1 MKKLVNGVEMEE
13 APTNATV
20 ERVGDRL
27 MVRTPD
33 GTHSG
38 IAVRRGDTVYVS
50 YRGRQYQ
57 IEPVKA
63 GRATGGKEH
72 SGELKSPLPGVV
84 VDVLADEG
92 SPVSQG
98 QRIIVLEAMKT
109 QQFLVAPFDG
119 RLASVRIGKGDQVAE
134 GVLLAVVEPSEN

>member
-1 MKKLVNGVEMEE
+1 MKKLVNGVEVEE
-13 APTNATV
+13 SQSEARV

-27 MVRTPD
+27 MVRSPN

-38 IAVRRGDTVYVS
+38 IAVRRGDTVYIS

-63 GRATGGKEH
+63 GRASGGKEH

-84 VDVLADEG
+84 VDVLAEEG
-92 SPVSQG
+92 SNVTLG
-98 QRIIVLEAMKT
+98 QKIIVLEAMKT

-119 RLASVRIGKGDQVAE
+119 RLASVRIIKGDQVAE
-134 GVLLAVVEPSEN
+134 GVLLAVVEPTEN